1 MRSDSLLDSAVFQL
15 TPTRTRCDLV
25 VIANGKTEKLASG
38 LLTPF
43 LPHLK
48 TAQDQI
54 AKGGY
59 SIVLEP
65 DPDNDAAW
73 FTKGTV
79 ERFVR
84 FVSTPEVLERVT
96 TIEKEIL
103 QIENAIAIQG
113 NENAGLSTVEDHQ
126 SKPAETFEVTKT
138 SVDSDAGKAIVLYK
152 PGSQPDPPDSNG
164 SAKPQENSKVHL
176 LKVLE
181 TRKMVLRKEQGM
193 AFARAAAAGF
203 DMDTLLDLISFSE
216 NFGAS
221 RLKEACV
228 SFMDLW
234 KKKHE
239 TGQWL
244 EVEAVETM
252 SMRSEFSALN
262 ASGIIFTADVMA
274 QKDHGDSQSVYAGDM
289 VADSN
294 GKSDKKIPSESKVP
308 PHPEYFQGQFQP
320 PTYPQWPM
328 HTPPGQPPMFQ
339 PYPMQGIPYFQN
351 FPGSAPYFHPPYP
364 PVEDPRYNNSRRKGS
379 KRQAMDSKD
388 IESEAWDRSSQ
399 SQDDTDGNPSD
410 LENESSHGHKSHKKS
425 GRSGKKKSGVVVI
438 RNLNYIASQKHGA
451 KNSEGDQ
458 QSASGSESE
467 EESEDAHPEVRES
480 KHKHSKRISKKD
492 HGAKPVEYSDA
503 YGNDKGLFGEEADSG
518 NWQAFQSFLLNAEE
532 KSRRADK
539 DMFAGEKDPPSKKK
553 QSKLEADPIVPF
565 EQDYDEFNDHKI
577 LGIDSINGKARR
589 MKQATSDD
597 HLLVSSYGRDS
608 IDNQFKE
615 IEGSGGAYRQ
625 RSSEEF
631 MIYGEDKQLSVMRS
645 SDPLID
651 PTNERIDNALKNS
664 SYTMTDESFLIPYR
678 SDLPEVGS
686 GNIAII
692 GMDSEIP
699 TTHEEPQDSNDNAK
713 TQLFYEP
720 DELSMV
726 PDRAMES
733 LSIGYD
739 PVMDYDFE
747 LPVENTIKVIASHEE
762 DLSTNTKEEP
772 KKSDKEKNLKA
783 SNDSL
788 EKRRD
793 ALAKKGASSRLSLLT
808 EAQKR
813 AEKLRS
819 YKGDLQ
825 KLKKEREE
833 EERKRLDALKR
844 EREKRIAAR
853 SGPTTTQPKS
863 HLAAK
868 PSPSPL
874 KGSKF
879 SDAEPASSPLRK
891 LAPQT
896 SSNGFSDLQKATKS
910 SRLNGINNGLT
921 RSTSALPEVKKESS
935 GLISEAK
942 TESLRM
948 KRLSDPKSSSTY
960 RASTIK
966 SATADQGPKRNVA
979 DEPQKKITE
988 ITQLDQSKS
997 TTLPELRI
1005 KTKTL
1010 SERVEAKITT
1020 KDPVK
1025 KELQSRTSQVS
1036 DGTKPTNEKSPST
1049 SEDNHVIE
1057 KTVVVLED
1065 NVVAAPTV
1073 QQPDEIIGK
1082 KERSHGDGSVIAY
1095 ASTHAPPSSIT
1106 ISQVGDSSQ
1115 SKLDELQNHP
1125 EVVIPQPRSE
1135 PPKFVGS
1142 TSMEKPCEAPY
1153 AKLSSFDNPM
1163 NTVSEYDG
1171 GLSATDSETVALH
1184 VEDAMVHVS
1193 NFEVPDSGHQTHET
1207 LEKPRSKEAKGFRKL
1222 LKFGRKGH
1230 NSTSAEGNQDS
1241 DTTLDDQAIA
1251 ATSSNDVSRSF
1262 SILSPFRSR
1271 NSEKK
1276 QAVA

>member
-1 MRSDSLLDSAVFQL
+1 MRSDALLDSAVFQL

-113 NENAGLSTVEDHQ
+113 NENAGLSTIEDHQ

-164 SAKPQENSKVHL
+164 STKHQENSKVHL

-203 DMDTLLDLISFSE
+203 DMDALLDLISFSE

-221 RLKEACV
+221 RLKEACL

-262 ASGIIFTADVMA
+262 ASGITFTADAMA

-308 PHPEYFQGQFQP
+308 PHPEYFQGQF

-328 HTPPGQPPMFQ
+328 HTPPGPPPMFQ
-339 PYPMQGIPYFQN
+339 PYPMQGIPYYQN
-351 FPGSAPYFHPPYP
+351 YPGSAPYFHPPYP
-364 PVEDPRYNNSRRKGS
+364 PMEDPRYNSSRRKGS
-379 KRQAMDSKD
+379 KRQSMDSKD
-388 IESEAWDRSSQ
+388 IESETWDRSSQ

-410 LENESSHGHKSHKKS
+410 LEKESSHGHKSHKKS
-425 GRSGKKKSGVVVI
+425 GRLGKKKSGVVVI
-438 RNLNYIASQKHGA
+438 RNLNYIASHKHGA
-451 KNSEGDQ
+451 KNSESDQ

-467 EESEDAHPEVRES
+467 EESEDAHPDVRES
-480 KHKHSKRISKKD
+480 KHKHSKRISKKED
-492 HGAKPVEYSDA
+492 HRTKPVEYSDA
-503 YGNDKGLFGEEADSG
+503 FGNDKGSFGEEADSG

-539 DMFAGEKDPPSKKK
+539 DMFAGEKDLPSKKK
-553 QSKLEADPIVPF
+553 QSKLEADPIVPC
-565 EQDYDEFNDHKI
+565 ERDYDEFNDHKI
-577 LGIDSINGKARR
+577 VGIDSINGKASR

-597 HLLVSSYGRDS
+597 HLLVSSYGRDA
-608 IDNQFKE
+608 IDNHQLKE

-631 MIYGEDKQLSVMRS
+631 MIYGKDKQLSVMRS

-651 PTNERIDNALKNS
+651 PTNERIDHALKNS

-678 SDLPEVGS
+678 TDLQEVGS
-686 GNIAII
+686 DNIAII
-692 GMDSEIP
+692 GMDFETP
-699 TTHEEPQDSNDNAK
+699 TTLEEPQDSNDNAK
-713 TQLFYEP
+713 SQLFYEP

-747 LPVENTIKVIASHEE
+747 LPVENTVKVIASNEE

-793 ALAKKGASSRLSLLT
+793 ALVKKGASSRLSSLT

-813 AEKLRS
+813 AANLRS

-825 KLKKEREE
+825 KLKKEMEE
-833 EERKRLDALKR
+833 EDRKRLEALKR

-853 SGPTTTQPKS
+853 SGSTATQAKS
-863 HLAAK
+863 RLATK
-868 PSPSPL
+868 PSPSPY

-879 SDAEPASSPLRK
+879 SDAEAASSPLRK

-896 SSNGFSDLQKATKS
+896 SSNGFSDPQKATKS
-910 SRLNGINNGLT
+910 GKLNGNNNGLT
-921 RSTSALPEVKKESS
+921 RSTSALPEVKKESNR
-935 GLISEAK
+935 LISEAK

-966 SATADQGPKRNVA
+966 SATADQVPKRNVP

-997 TTLPELRI
+997 TTLPGLRI

-1010 SERVEAKITT
+1010 SERVEAKLAS

-1025 KELQSRTSQVS
+1025 KEIESRTSQVS
-1036 DGTKPTNEKSPST
+1036 DSTKPTNEKSPST
-1049 SEDNHVIE
+1049 SEDNYVIE

-1073 QQPDEIIGK
+1073 QQPDEIIGM

-1095 ASTHAPPSSIT
+1095 ASTHAPPSSIA

-1125 EVVIPQPRSE
+1125 EPRNE
-1135 PPKFVGS
+1135 PPKFAGS
-1142 TSMEKPCEAPY
+1142 SLMEKPYEAPY
-1153 AKLSSFDNPM
+1153 AKLSSFEDPI

-1184 VEDAMVHVS
+1184 VEDAMVRVS

-1207 LEKPRSKEAKGFRKL
+1207 HEKPRSKEAKGFRKL
-1222 LKFGRKGH
+1222 LKFGRKSH

-1241 DTTLDDQAIA
+1241 DTSSLDDQAIA

-1262 SILSPFRSR
+1262 SLLSPFRSR